1 MVTVIEELFSP
12 YWYRVK
18 ELQPSLKPQV
28 DISWHIYR
36 GQDWFIVR
44 DPVGARSHRFS
55 SSAYRFVSLM
65 DGHRS
70 IESIWNQCNETLGDD
85 APSQNDIITLLSK
98 LHAADLMLADVSPAL
113 GELLKRGTKRE
124 RAQRSSHYKNPAA
137 LRFPLLD
144 PDKFLNRTQHL
155 ARPLF
160 TTPVL
165 VAITLLCVLAGL
177 QAANQWNALSHAISE
192 QALQPHNI
200 ILLVLLYPIVKLLH
214 ELAHAYSVKLE
225 GGEVHE
231 LGVMLLVLMP
241 IPYVDAS
248 ASSTFS
254 KRSKRILVSAAGMI
268 VELGLSA
275 LMMLLWLVLEDG
287 VIRSMALNV
296 VLIGGISTLLFNGN
310 PLLRYDA
317 YYMLVD
323 AIGIPNLAQRSNQ
336 YLGYLIQ
343 RYCFKIE
350 GAQSPVSAR
359 GEPAWFVFY
368 SIASFL
374 YRTALMLMISLY
386 LAGKMFVLGVLLA
399 LWMMV
404 TQFALPIAKLLG
416 FLLSDRLGPHRSR
429 ALGVSGL
436 AAIAIVLLLTV
447 VPMPSNTQHE
457 GVVWLPGD
465 ALINA
470 ELDAMVHRVLVQ
482 PGQLISKGQA
492 IVELDDPERHA
503 KLSIAQAEL
512 NELQAMKINYL
523 VNDRV
528 QAAAIEE
535 KIRAAR
541 ARVEHA
547 QNKVNDLLV
556 TSPGDGRIAIPYAD
570 DLAGSLVSQGQL
582 LAYLKNESNAR
593 IQLVVDQADQDRIQ
607 RNVEQVQV
615 RLSSAVPTI
624 LSASI
629 AQQTPNA
636 NNALPSKVLGTT
648 GGGTVMVEPGDK
660 SGKQSLN
667 AFFQYELEIP
677 LALKNAQL
685 GTRAY
690 VRFDH
695 GTETIS
701 QQLVRR
707 TRQLFLKHFNA

>member
-1 MVTVIEELFSP
+1 MIEELFSP

-18 ELQPSLKPQV
+18 DLQPRLKPQV

-65 DGHRS
+65 DGERS
-70 IESIWNQCNETLGDD
+70 VESIWNQCNEALGDD
-85 APSQNDIITLLSK
+85 APGQNEIITLLSK

-113 GELLKRGTKRE
+113 GELLKRGIKRE

-137 LRFPLLD
+137 LRFPLVD
-144 PDKFLNRTQHL
+144 PDKFLSRTQHL

-160 TTPVL
+160 TVPVL
-165 VAITLLCVLAGL
+165 VAIGLLSVIAAL
-177 QAANQWNALSHAISE
+177 QAASNWNALNHAISE
-192 QALQPHNI
+192 QALQPYNI
-200 ILLVLLYPIVKLLH
+200 ALLVLLYPIVKLLH

-254 KRSKRILVSAAGMI
+254 QRRKRILVSAAGMI

-275 LMMLLWLVLEDG
+275 IAMLLWLVLEDG
-287 VIRSMALNV
+287 VVRSMALNV
-296 VLIGGISTLLFNGN
+296 VLIGGVSTLLFNGN

-323 AIGIPNLAQRSNQ
+323 AIGIPNLAQRSNR

-350 GAQSPVSAR
+350 GAHSPVSAR

-374 YRTALMLMISLY
+374 YRTVLMLVISLY

-399 LWMMV
+399 LWMMI

-436 AAIAIVLLLTV
+436 AAVAFVLLLTA

-465 ALINA
+465 ARINA
-470 ELDAMVHRVLVQ
+470 DVDAMVHRVLVK
-482 PGQLISKGQA
+482 PGQLISKGQG

-503 KLSIAQAEL
+503 NLAIAQAEL
-512 NELQAMKINYL
+512 KELQALRINYL
-523 VNDRV
+523 VSDRI

-535 KIRAAR
+535 KIRAAE
-541 ARVEHA
+541 ARVAHA
-547 QNKVNDLLV
+547 QDKVDDLLV
-556 TSPGDGRIAIPYAD
+556 TSPADGRLAMPYAD
-570 DLAGSLVSQGQL
+570 DLAGSLVKQGQL
-582 LAYLKNESNAR
+582 LAYLKNNSNAR

-607 RNVEQVQV
+607 HKVDRVQV
-615 RLSSAVPTI
+615 RLSSSIPTI
-624 LSASI
+624 ITANI
-629 AQQTPNA
+629 AQQTPKA
-636 NNALPSKVLGTT
+636 NNVLPSKVLGTT
-648 GGGTVMVEPGDK
+648 GGGTVMVDPGDET
-660 SGKQSLN
+660 GKQSLD

-677 LALKNAQL
+677 LAVENTQL